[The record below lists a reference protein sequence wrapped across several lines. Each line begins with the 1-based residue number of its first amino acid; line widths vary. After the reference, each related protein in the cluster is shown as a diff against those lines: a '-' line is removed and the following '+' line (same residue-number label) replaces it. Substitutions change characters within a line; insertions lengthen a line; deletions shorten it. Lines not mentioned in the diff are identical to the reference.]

1 MTYEARPGDPAPP
14 ARVAIVDDHDLAR
27 AGLRSMLAQER
38 DLRVVGEASDGTQA
52 LALCRRLSPDLILM
66 DVRMPGLDGLAATAA
81 IKQEFPATSVIVV
94 TMYENPDYLVQA
106 LKAGAAGYLLK
117 DATQREV
124 VTAVRQVL
132 RGERL
137 LQPHLLAP
145 LLRRLALE
153 APRSAGPPPEAL
165 TRREEVVLH
174 LVAQGQTNREI
185 ARLLGVSV
193 GTVEAHVQHIIAKL
207 GVHARTAAAVRALT
221 LGLFSLGDML

>member
-1 MTYEARPGDPAPP
+1 MMRERHPGNPVHP
-14 ARVAIVDDHDLAR
+14 ARIAIVDDHDLAR

-38 DLRVVGEASDGTQA
+38 DLVVVGEASDGAQA

-81 IKQEFPATSVIVV
+81 LKQEYPATSVIVV

-132 RGERL
+132 RGEFPLHPQLATHL
-137 LQPHLLAP
+137 LQ
-145 LLRRLALE
+145 RLAREMARE
-153 APRSAGPPPEAL
+153 AQSLPERLTPR
-165 TRREEVVLH
+165 EVVVLQ
-174 LVAQGQTNREI
+174 LLAQGQTNREI
-185 ARLLGVSV
+185 AHILGSA
-193 GTVEAHVQHIIAKL
+193 GATSRSTSSTSSPSWASPIARRRPCAPSSW
-207 GVHARTAAAVRALT
+207 VC
-221 LGLFSLGDML
+221 

>member
-1 MTYEARPGDPAPP
+1 MTYEPRPRQPAQP
-14 ARVAIVDDHDLAR
+14 ARIVIVDDHELAR

-38 DLRVVGEASDGTQA
+38 DLAVVGEASNGTQA

-81 IKQEFPATSVIVV
+81 IKQEYPATSVIVV

-132 RGERL
+132 RGEFPLHPHLATHL
-137 LQPHLLAP
+137 LQ
-145 LLRRLALE
+145 RLAREISRE
-153 APRSAGPPPEAL
+153 AQPLPERLTPR
-165 TRREEVVLH
+165 EVVVLQ
-174 LVAQGQTNREI
+174 LLAQGQTNREI

-193 GTVEAHVQHIIAKL
+193 GTVKVHVQHIIAKL
-207 GVHARTAAAVRALT
+207 GVSDRTQAAVRAVE
-221 LGLFSLGDML
+221 LGLLTAPRR